1 MLFKYNFH
9 VHFTDLTKT
18 SKISNKNKMLCSFK
32 DKQTSHNTNLR
43 QPCNPEKNLN
53 TIKNTYFLK
62 INKFN
67 LYLLFL
73 N

>member
-1 MLFKYNFH
+1 
-9 VHFTDLTKT
+9 
-18 SKISNKNKMLCSFK
+18 MLCSFK
-32 DKQTSHNTNLR
+32 DNQTSHNTNLR